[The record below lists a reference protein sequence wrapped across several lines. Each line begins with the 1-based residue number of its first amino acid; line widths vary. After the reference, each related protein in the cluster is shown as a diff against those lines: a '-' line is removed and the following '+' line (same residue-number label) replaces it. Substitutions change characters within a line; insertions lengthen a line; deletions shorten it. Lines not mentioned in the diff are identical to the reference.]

1 MRFVS
6 IAALLVVLGGCAS
19 SRDGASSSAQ
29 AVASSGLVGDENG
42 GKIPD
47 GVAHSNNAFGA
58 ATAHCR
64 NYGKKAFITKWDS
77 PSDRGAIVFECK

>member
-1 MRFVS
+1 MRFIA
-6 IAALLVVLGGCAS
+6 IAALLLVLGGCAS
-19 SRDGASSSAQ
+19 SRDGGSSSAQ
-29 AVASSGLVGDENG
+29 AVSNSGLVGDEKG

-47 GVAHSNNAFGA
+47 GVAHSNNAFAA
-58 ATAHCR
+58 ATAHCK